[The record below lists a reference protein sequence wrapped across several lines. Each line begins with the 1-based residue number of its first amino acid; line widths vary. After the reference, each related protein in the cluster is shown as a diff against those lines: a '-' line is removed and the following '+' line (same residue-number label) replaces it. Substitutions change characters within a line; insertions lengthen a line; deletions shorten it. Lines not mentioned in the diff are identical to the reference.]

1 MTGRRTVP
9 PVSTINLKT
18 GPGASAANHPYPQ
31 RSPVLGLVFG
41 GVQVL
46 VTTSAGDRVTVD
58 DLEFA
63 RCLAREAASF
73 ARSVERM
80 FHGLPNGEGVAVR

>member
-1 MTGRRTVP
+1 MRRRAAH
-9 PVSTINLKT
+9 PVSTISLKT
-18 GPGASAANHPYPQ
+18 GPGASAVNHPYPQ

-46 VTTSAGDRVTVD
+46 VTTSAADHVTAEDV
-58 DLEFA
+58 EFA
-63 RCLAREAASF
+63 RVLAREAASF

-80 FHGLPNGEGVAVR
+80 FHGLPDGRGVAA